1 LIVLT
6 ALVGL
11 GLAQDHRSV
20 PFLLGE
26 IPAISAILMLVGL
39 ILLAILSRIA
49 IDVATEPLIETI
61 SQLAAEHI
69 EIGLRRHLVE
79 VIEAVSTATAVNV
92 GAPASTLQL
101 PERLEA
107 VIEEGQRG
115 LLDATRHLS
124 RTTDAVGARI
134 GSSVDALNAAI
145 SAAAVQLPP
154 TADRGNEAFG
164 FSELQRLEAVIEEG
178 QRGLLDATRHL
189 SRTTDAVGARIGS
202 SVDALN
208 AAINAAAVQLP
219 PTADRG
225 DEAFGF
231 SELQRLE
238 AVIEEGQRGLLDA
251 TRHLSR
257 TTDAVGA
264 RIGSSVDAL
273 NAAINAAAVQLP
285 PTADRGDEAF
295 GFSELQ
301 RLEALIEEG
310 QRGLLDAA
318 KRLSLTTDALGT
330 RIGSSVDAL
339 SAAINTAAVQLPP
352 TADRGNEASGFSE
365 LQGAVEALTA
375 VLERLTTLPDTMEG
389 TSLGADRAA
398 RREVLAPHLAHELHQ
413 LLQEIEA
420 AR

>member
-1 LIVLT
+1 MLLQHPFSAVEARGEIARLHYLWLARTHFFSALIVLT

-61 SQLAAEHI
+61 SQLAAEHT

-92 GAPASTLQL
+92 AAPASTLQL

-145 SAAAVQLPP
+145 NAAV
-154 TADRGNEAFG
+154 
-164 FSELQRLEAVIEEG
+164 
-178 QRGLLDATRHL
+178 
-189 SRTTDAVGARIGS
+189 
-202 SVDALN
+202 
-208 AAINAAAVQLP
+208 
-219 PTADRG
+219 
-225 DEAFGF
+225 
-231 SELQRLE
+231 
-238 AVIEEGQRGLLDA
+238 
-251 TRHLSR
+251 
-257 TTDAVGA
+257 
-264 RIGSSVDAL
+264 
-273 NAAINAAAVQLP
+273 VQLP

-398 RREVLAPHLAHELHQ
+398 RREVLAPHLAHELHK

>member
-1 LIVLT
+1 
-6 ALVGL
+6 
-11 GLAQDHRSV
+11 
-20 PFLLGE
+20 
-26 IPAISAILMLVGL
+26 
-39 ILLAILSRIA
+39 
-49 IDVATEPLIETI
+49 
-61 SQLAAEHI
+61 
-69 EIGLRRHLVE
+69 
-79 VIEAVSTATAVNV
+79 
-92 GAPASTLQL
+92 
-101 PERLEA
+101 
-107 VIEEGQRG
+107 
-115 LLDATRHLS
+115 LS

-154 TADRGNEAFG
+154 TADRGN
-164 FSELQRLEAVIEEG
+164 
-178 QRGLLDATRHL
+178 
-189 SRTTDAVGARIGS
+189 
-202 SVDALN
+202 
-208 AAINAAAVQLP
+208 
-219 PTADRG
+219 
-225 DEAFGF
+225 
-231 SELQRLE
+231 
-238 AVIEEGQRGLLDA
+238 
-251 TRHLSR
+251 
-257 TTDAVGA
+257 
-264 RIGSSVDAL
+264 
-273 NAAINAAAVQLP
+273 
-285 PTADRGDEAF
+285 EAF

>member
-1 LIVLT
+1 MLLQHPFSAVEARGEIARLHYLWLARTHFFSALIVLT

-124 RTTDAVGARI
+124 RTTDA
-134 GSSVDALNAAI
+134 L
-145 SAAAVQLPP
+145 
-154 TADRGNEAFG
+154 
-164 FSELQRLEAVIEEG
+164 
-178 QRGLLDATRHL
+178 
-189 SRTTDAVGARIGS
+189 GARIGS

-208 AAINAAAVQLP
+208 AAINAAVVQLP
-219 PTADRG
+219 PT
-225 DEAFGF
+225 
-231 SELQRLE
+231 S
-238 AVIEEGQRGLLDA
+238 
-251 TRHLSR
+251 
-257 TTDAVGA
+257 
-264 RIGSSVDAL
+264 
-273 NAAINAAAVQLP
+273 
-285 PTADRGDEAF
+285 DRGDEAF

-398 RREVLAPHLAHELHQ
+398 RREVLAPHLAHELHK